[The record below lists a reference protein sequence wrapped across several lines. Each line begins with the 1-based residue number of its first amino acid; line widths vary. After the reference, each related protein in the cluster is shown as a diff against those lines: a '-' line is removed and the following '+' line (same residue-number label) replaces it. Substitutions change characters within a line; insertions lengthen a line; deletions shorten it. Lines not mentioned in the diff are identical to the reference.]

1 MITLVTVHDF
11 ISIERLVISLTHFED
26 VAAME
31 MAARATAARARDS
44 KHQSNHCRTKPATG
58 SHLLMW
64 HYKLI
69 LNWYGGA

>member
-1 MITLVTVHDF
+1 MISFQLNA
-11 ISIERLVISLTHFED
+11 LISLTHFED

-64 HYKLI
+64 RYKLI
-69 LNWYGGA
+69 LSWYVGA